1 MSAYLSIL
9 ESIYL
14 PAVVIFSLLVG
25 SFLNVV
31 IHRLPIMMMDGWRR
45 EASEFLGQEE
55 SADDSFISLSQPRS
69 RCPQCGHSIRW
80 YENIPLISYL
90 LILKGRCSGCDS
102 SISMRYPLIEGLT
115 AVVGLIVALY
125 FGFTFQ
131 MLAMLFVSYSLI
143 VLIFID
149 ADHQLLPDQI
159 TLPLL
164 WAGLLASL
172 VFAWIPLDSAVIGAM
187 LGYLVLWSVFWL
199 FKLVTGKEGM
209 GYGDFKLLSALGA
222 WGGYVA
228 LPGIILISSIAGVIY
243 ALIAAVYRRQDL
255 TKPMP
260 FGPFLALA
268 GWLMLIWGDQINQWY
283 LSLIL

>member
-1 MSAYLSIL
+1 MSAYLSML

-31 IHRLPIMMMDGWRR
+31 IHRLPIMMMDSWRR
-45 EASEFLGQEE
+45 EAAEFLNQMEI
-55 SADDSFISLSQPRS
+55 SDDQSISLLQPRS

-80 YENIPLISYL
+80 YENIPILSYL
-90 LILKGRCSGCDS
+90 LILKGRCSGCDAG
-102 SISMRYPLIEGLT
+102 ISMRYPFVEALT
-115 AVVGLIVALY
+115 AAVGLAVALY
-125 FGFTFQ
+125 FGFTLQ

-149 ADHQLLPDQI
+149 VDHQLLPDQI
-159 TLPLL
+159 TLPLV
-164 WAGLLASL
+164 WAGLLVNL
-172 VFAWIPLDSAVIGAM
+172 VFGWVPLDSAVFGAM
-187 LGYLVLWSVFWL
+187 LGYLVLWLVFWL
-199 FKLVTGKEGM
+199 FKWVTGKEGM
-209 GYGDFKLLSALGA
+209 GYGDFKLLSAVGA
-222 WGGYVA
+222 WGGYA
-228 LPGIILISSIAGVIY
+228 ILPGTILISSVAGVIY
-243 ALIAAVYRRQDL
+243 ALLAALLTRQDL

>member
-1 MSAYLSIL
+1 MSAYLSAL

-14 PAVVIFSLLVG
+14 PAVVLFSLLVG

-31 IHRLPIMMMDGWRR
+31 IHRLPIIMMNGWRR
-45 EASEFLGQEE
+45 EAAEFLDQKVN
-55 SADDSFISLSQPRS
+55 SDDEFISLSQPRS

-80 YENIPLISYL
+80 YENIPIISYL

-115 AVVGLIVALY
+115 ALVGLTIALY
-125 FGFTFQ
+125 FGFTLQ
-131 MLAMLFVSYSLI
+131 MLAMLFVSYALI

-164 WAGLLASL
+164 WAGVLFNL
-172 VFAWIPLDSAVIGAM
+172 VFGWIPLDSSVIGAM
-187 LGYLVLWSVFWL
+187 LGYLTLWLVFWM

-222 WGGYVA
+222 WGGYA
-228 LPGIILISSIAGVIY
+228 TLPGIILISSVAGVIY
-243 ALIAAVYRRQDL
+243 ALLSALSGRQDL

-268 GWLMLIWGDQINQWY
+268 GWLMLIWGDQINQGY
-283 LSLIL
+283 LSLVL

>member
-1 MSAYLSIL
+1 MSAYLSVL

-31 IHRLPIMMMDGWRR
+31 IHRLPIMMMNSWRR
-45 EASEFLGQEE
+45 EATEFLGQNENSDE
-55 SADDSFISLSQPRS
+55 PPLTLSQPRS
-69 RCPQCGHSIRW
+69 RCPQCGHAIRW
-80 YENIPLISYL
+80 YENIPILSYL
-90 LILKGRCSGCDS
+90 LILRGRCSGCRA

-115 AVVGLIVALY
+115 ALTGLSVALY
-125 FGFTFQ
+125 FGFTLQ
-131 MLAMLFVSYSLI
+131 MLIMLFVSYTLI

-164 WAGLLASL
+164 WAGLMVSL
-172 VFAWIPLDSAVIGAM
+172 VFGWVSLDSAVIGAM
-187 LGYLVLWSVFWL
+187 LGYLVLWLVFWL
-199 FKLVTGKEGM
+199 FKLATGKEGM
-209 GYGDFKLLSALGA
+209 GYGDFKLLAALGA
-222 WGGYVA
+222 WGGYA
-228 LPGIILISSIAGVIY
+228 ILPGIILISSVAGVVY
-243 ALIAAVYRRQDL
+243 ALIGSLLGRQNL
-255 TKPMP
+255 ANPMP

-283 LSLIL
+283 LSLVL

>member
-1 MSAYLSIL
+1 MSAYLSAL

-31 IHRLPIMMMDGWRR
+31 IHRLPVMMMNSWRR
-45 EASEFLGQEE
+45 EALEFLDQKDSTEGQL
-55 SADDSFISLSQPRS
+55 ISLSQPRS
-69 RCPQCGHSIRW
+69 RCPQCGHAIRW
-80 YENIPLISYL
+80 YENIPILSYL
-90 LILKGRCSGCDS
+90 LVLKGRCSGCDVP
-102 SISMRYPLIEGLT
+102 ISARYPLVEGLT
-115 AVVGLIVALY
+115 ALVGLIVALY
-125 FGFTFQ
+125 YGFTPQ

-164 WAGLLASL
+164 WAGFLVSL
-172 VFAWIPLDSAVIGAM
+172 MYGWVPLDSALIGAM
-187 LGYLVLWSVFWL
+187 LGYLVLWLVFWL

-222 WGGYVA
+222 WGGYA
-228 LPGIILISSIAGVIY
+228 MLPGIILISSAAGVIY
-243 ALIAAVYRRQDL
+243 ALIGALLGRQDL
-255 TKPMP
+255 AKPMP

-283 LSLIL
+283 LSLVL

>member
-1 MSAYLSIL
+1 MSTYLSAL
-9 ESIYL
+9 EPIYL
-14 PAVVIFSLLVG
+14 PAVVIFSLLIG

-31 IHRLPIMMMDGWRR
+31 IHRLPIMMIDGWRR
-45 EASEFLGQEE
+45 EAADILGQKE
-55 SADDSFISLSQPRS
+55 SVDDPLLTLSKPRS

-80 YENIPLISYL
+80 YENIPIISYL

-115 AVVGLIVALY
+115 ALVGLTVALY
-125 FGFTFQ
+125 FGFTIQ
-131 MLAMLFVSYSLI
+131 MLAMLFVSYALI

-164 WAGLLASL
+164 WAGVLFNM
-172 VFAWIPLDSAVIGAM
+172 VFGWIPLDSAIIGAM
-187 LGYLVLWSVFWL
+187 LGYLSLWLVFWM

-222 WGGYVA
+222 WGGYMD

-243 ALIAAVYRRQDL
+243 ALLAAFLRRQDL

>member
-1 MSAYLSIL
+1 MSAYLSTL

-31 IHRLPIMMMDGWRR
+31 IHRLPMMMMNSWRL
-45 EASEFLGQEE
+45 EASEFLNQKEGTE
-55 SADDSFISLSQPRS
+55 DHPISLSQPRS

-80 YENIPLISYL
+80 YENIPIISYI

-115 AVVGLIVALY
+115 ALVGFTIALY
-125 FGFTFQ
+125 FGFTLQ
-131 MLAMLFVSYSLI
+131 MLAMLFVSYALI

-164 WAGLLASL
+164 WAGLLSNL
-172 VFAWIPLDSAVIGAM
+172 VFGWVALDSAVIGAM
-187 LGYLVLWSVFWL
+187 LGYLALWSVFWL

-222 WGGYVA
+222 WGGYAA
-228 LPGIILISSIAGVIY
+228 LPGIILISSISGVFY
-243 ALIAAVYRRQDL
+243 ALLAALYRRQDL

>member
-1 MSAYLSIL
+1 MSAYLSTL

-14 PAVVIFSLLVG
+14 PAVVMFSLLVG

-31 IHRLPIMMMDGWRR
+31 IHRLPIMMMNSWRR
-45 EASEFLGQEE
+45 EAAEFLDQQEI
-55 SADDSFISLSQPRS
+55 SDDQPISLSQPRS
-69 RCPQCGHSIRW
+69 RCPQCGHAIRW
-80 YENIPLISYL
+80 YENILILSYL
-90 LILKGRCSGCDS
+90 LILKGRCSGCAS
-102 SISMRYPLIEGLT
+102 SISMRYPMIEGLT
-115 AVVGLIVALY
+115 AVVGLTIALY
-125 FGFTFQ
+125 FGFTLQ
-131 MLAMLFVSYSLI
+131 MLVMLFVSYSLI

-164 WAGLLASL
+164 WAGLLVNL
-172 VFAWIPLDSAVIGAM
+172 VFGWVPLDSAVTGAM
-187 LGYLVLWSVFWL
+187 LGYLVLWLVFWL

-222 WGGYVA
+222 WGGYA
-228 LPGIILISSIAGVIY
+228 ILPGIILISSVAGVIY
-243 ALIAAVYRRQDL
+243 ALVGALFGRQDL

-283 LSLIL
+283 LSLLL